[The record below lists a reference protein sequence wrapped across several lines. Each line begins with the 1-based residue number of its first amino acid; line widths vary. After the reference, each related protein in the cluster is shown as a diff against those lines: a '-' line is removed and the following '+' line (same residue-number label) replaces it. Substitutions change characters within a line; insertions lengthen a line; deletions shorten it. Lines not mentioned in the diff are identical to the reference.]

1 MKLQSLA
8 VIFVIII
15 LPVSL
20 VMSEYIQL
28 QLDSVVLMSTYD
40 AKLNDAT
47 YDAIRAYQLNEQN
60 ATTDGINNEKVRDIR
75 ASINSFYASLSNSLG
90 TEGYTEEDL
99 KPYVPA
105 IVYTLYDGYYIYGP
119 YRKKSNDTL
128 DYGIKPFIAYSEKYE
143 EGENSIVINYT
154 LDNYIT
160 IYGKINGVY
169 VQKGGFIVDPDKI
182 EVNYDSVKV
191 GNLNINRETLKEING
206 YDVQN
211 DDEIPDQIEKV
222 YKYVNQWSKAN
233 EDNNKIHIESRQ
245 KIMKDGDK
253 WRIANI
259 DRTYGEYTWIDESIV
274 PQEDK
279 EELNNI
285 SDESAILY
293 YKSAKSF
300 SKWVKENL
308 DWVKIPQSN
317 SAEIT
322 YSKANTKL
330 FETLVEVEGEDSIF
344 NSHRKEVIRK
354 SIESNL
360 RAAIESYNSISQA
373 VGILD
378 AFKMPKLTEQDWEKI
393 LNNISVI
400 SFLQNIITKNN
411 YQKYSGYCV
420 LTNNQNKDYI
430 DPTQIYIYD
439 QNAGIAHRISC
450 ERVKDID
457 SANIRAYK
465 NIDFLRQNVFDT
477 QGMARY
483 YYKHNATLCYD
494 CLVNTRGSKEE
505 NIEEILE
512 TMPQYV
518 KETYYTAL
526 AREKYNVNMNWKEYY
541 SKDDDDIP
549 IRGFFTIRAQLN
561 RYGYYEIKVNESG
574 YINITD
580 SNIKKIYYS
589 KDAVNYEIISG
600 TNWISKEQ
608 LGDQCMI
615 YAIAEKDGKMYQSNT
630 IIIHP

>member
-20 VMSEYIQL
+20 VVSEYIQL
-28 QLDSVVLMSTYD
+28 QLDSVVLMASYD

-60 ATTDGINNEKVRDIR
+60 ATTDGINNEKVRDIE
-75 ASINSFYASLSNSLG
+75 ASINSFYASLANSMG
-90 TEGYTEEDL
+90 AEGYTEEDL

-119 YRKKSNDTL
+119 YRKKSNNTL
-128 DYGIKPFIAYSEKYE
+128 DFGIKPFIAYSEKYE
-143 EGENSIVINYT
+143 NGDNSIVINYT

-160 IYGKINGVY
+160 VYGKIDGEY
-169 VQKGGFIVDPDKI
+169 IQKGGFIVDPDMIK
-182 EVNYDSVKV
+182 VNYNNVKV
-191 GNLNINRETLKEING
+191 GELMILNENLTEVTG

-211 DDEIPDQIEKV
+211 DDETPDQIEKA

-245 KIMKDGDK
+245 KIMKNGNK
-253 WRIANI
+253 WITSNI
-259 DRTYGEYTWIDESIV
+259 DKTYGEYTWIDESIV

-279 EELNNI
+279 ERLTSTNI

-300 SKWVKENL
+300 SEWVKNKL
-308 DWVKIPQSN
+308 DWVTIPQTN

-322 YSKANTKL
+322 YSNSNKKL
-330 FETLVEVEGEDSIF
+330 FENLKEIEDEDSIF

-360 RAAIESYNSISQA
+360 RAAIESYNSISQS

-378 AFKMPKLTEQDWEKI
+378 AFKMPKLTEKDWEKI

-411 YQKYSGYCV
+411 YQKYSGYSV

-439 QNAGIAHRISC
+439 RYEKIAHRISC
-450 ERVKDID
+450 KKVINGEIALD
-457 SANIRAYK
+457 NIRAYK
-465 NIDFLRQNVFDT
+465 NTDFLRQNVFDN
-477 QGMARY
+477 QGMLRY
-483 YYKHNATLCYD
+483 YYKHYATLCYD
-494 CLVNTRGSKEE
+494 CLVNTQDSQEE
-505 NIEEILE
+505 NLNKTLE
-512 TMPQYV
+512 KMPQYV

-541 SKDDDDIP
+541 FDENFEIVVSEFKEGYRIETTD
-549 IRGFFTIRAQLN
+549 N
-561 RYGYYEIKVNESG
+561 RYTIKG
-574 YINITD
+574 
-580 SNIKKIYYS
+580 IYYS
-589 KDAVNYEIISG
+589 KNARDYRYIGGTWINRDMVVDEIFV
-600 TNWISKEQ
+600 
-608 LGDQCMI
+608 
-615 YAIAEKDGKMYQSNT
+615 YAIADKDGNECKSK
-630 IIIHP
+630 IIKITNY